1 VTVATSE
8 NLVATWS
15 PNLAPSP
22 VVLAST
28 KKENLTSRNEY
39 QAKRWKKGNE
49 TTRKV

>member
-1 VTVATSE
+1 MEPESGT
-8 NLVATWS
+8 
-15 PNLAPSP
+15 SP